1 MTLLLPAPVW
11 DNHACPPMAI
21 GDLPRHLPTLARYR
35 AAGVDVVSLNIGYGE
50 MGWDEHLALA
60 DAITAWLAARPGEY
74 RLVRRLADIAAARE
88 AGQLAVVF
96 DVEGAAPLEGKLGR
110 VEVLHQMGV
119 RWMLLAYNRR
129 NWAAGGVHE
138 AGGLTS
144 AGAALIGAMEDA
156 GIVVCLSHTAP
167 AAAMEALAIARKPMI
182 LSHSNP
188 RALCDHPRNI
198 SDDLARACAA
208 RGGVI
213 GVNGLQLFL
222 GTGEPMEELVLKHIF
237 YLVDL
242 VGPRHVGLGLDFV
255 FDLDGLEAE
264 KAAMANTFPA
274 GSGYEQPTRC
284 TPPEAIPGIRKEL
297 AAVGLDPADIAAIM
311 GGNWLRIAQACWRD
325 Y

>member
-1 MTLLLPAPVW
+1 MTSLLPAPVW

-50 MGWDEHLALA
+50 MGWDEHVALA
-60 DAITAWLAARPGEY
+60 DAITAWLVARPGEY
-74 RLVRRLADIAAARE
+74 RLVRSLADIAAARE

-96 DVEGAAPLEGKLGR
+96 DVEGAAPLEGKLER
-110 VEVLHQMGV
+110 VEVLHRLGV

-138 AGGLTS
+138 DGGLTS
-144 AGAALIGAMEDA
+144 AGAALIRAMEDA

-167 AAAMEALAIARKPMI
+167 DAAMKALAVARKPMI

-198 SDDLARACAA
+198 SDDLALACAA

-213 GVNGLQLFL
+213 GINGLQLFL
-222 GTGEPMEELVLKHIF
+222 GDKAPVEELVLQHIL

-255 FDLDGLEAE
+255 FDLEGLEAE

-284 TPPEAIPGIRKEL
+284 TPPEAIPGIRAGL
-297 AAVGLDPADIAAIM
+297 AAAGLEPADIAAIM
-311 GGNWLRIAQACWRD
+311 GGNWLRIAEACWRD